1 MSSLG
6 VVPDFVASFHP
17 NPLRNRTILLLFLS
31 QESLDSESLVRR
43 HGEKGG
49 QTGGA
54 RWRRKGEEKVPTG
67 KTLEL
72 DI

>member
-6 VVPDFVASFHP
+6 VVLDFVASFHP

-54 RWRRKGEEKVPTG
+54 RWRRKGEDTFIGYINPLRTY
-67 KTLEL
+67 
-72 DI
+72 